1 MAIKLSA
8 SLSKKVPIEGLQYSS
23 QSFGGSLEIEI
34 GTDDPNEI
42 KQRLHHLYDSLS
54 LSIDSEIA
62 AASSGRPTAPA
73 TRFQAAPPPLPAPRT
88 GTANAGQPARTNG
101 NGRRSTATEAQQRAI
116 FAIAKNLNID
126 MAALL
131 AQHGVADVAMLPIK
145 SASMIIDQLKSQ
157 QNGTAARR

>member
-54 LSIDSEIA
+54 SSIDSEIA
-62 AASSGRPTAPA
+62 AASSGRSTAPA
-73 TRFQAAPPPLPAPRT
+73 ARPQSAPTLLPASRT
-88 GTANAGQPARTNG
+88 GTANAGLPAR
-101 NGRRSTATEAQQRAI
+101 NGRKTTATEAQCRAI

-126 MAALL
+126 LAALA
-131 AQHGVADVAMLPIK
+131 AQHGVAEISMLDVK
-145 SASMIIDQLKSQ
+145 TASSIIDQLKKQ
-157 QNGTAARR
+157 QGNGAAARQ